1 MRFDPAGHLGA
12 HRAQAIK
19 TIACAAL
26 IVLGAGCHLSACAPQ
41 DMAVKHDRGILA
53 AVGIGGIQMM
63 AGTPELSVRTGHV
76 NINLTLATLP
86 TPGLV

>member
-1 MRFDPAGHLGA
+1 
-12 HRAQAIK
+12 
-19 TIACAAL
+19 
-26 IVLGAGCHLSACAPQ
+26 
-41 DMAVKHDRGILA
+41 MAVKHDRGILA